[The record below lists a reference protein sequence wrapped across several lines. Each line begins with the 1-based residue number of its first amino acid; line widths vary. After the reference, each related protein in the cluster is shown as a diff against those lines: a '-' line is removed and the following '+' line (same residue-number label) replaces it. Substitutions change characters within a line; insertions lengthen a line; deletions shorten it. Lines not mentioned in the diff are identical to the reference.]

1 MKITSLAPV
10 VAAREA
16 VAGKP
21 RAAVRDARQ
30 DHVALSSAGAW
41 VQDMR
46 AGLSKI
52 PNIRADAVEQAKADL
67 ASGEI
72 DSDQNIDAL
81 LDALTIEL

>member
-1 MKITSLAPV
+1 MKITTLAPV

-21 RAAVRDARQ
+21 RTATKESGQ
-30 DHVALSSAGAW
+30 DRVALSTTGAW
-41 VQDMR
+41 VQDLR

-52 PNIRADAVEQAKADL
+52 PNVRADAVAQAKADL

>member
-21 RAAVRDARQ
+21 RAAAKDNGQ
-30 DHVALSSAGAW
+30 DRVALSSTGAW
-41 VQDMR
+41 VQELR
-46 AGLSKI
+46 AGLTKI
-52 PNIRADAVEQAKADL
+52 PNVRAEAVAQAKADV